1 MVVLTGSF
9 NIWNQYN
16 FLAADLYDPYYGGR
30 RAQAYPNQLED
41 GRWHHVAVRR
51 WQRFTGKPAVLN
63 GDGRDFEAI
72 TQERRG

>member
-1 MVVLTGSF
+1 MEL
-9 NIWNQYN
+9 
-16 FLAADLYDPYYGGR
+16 DPTYV
-30 RAQAYPNQLED
+30 D
-41 GRWHHVAVRR
+41 VAVRR